1 MYKKMSELQDF
12 SDPSVKTL
20 HFQGKDHEFSL
31 WSEDYDTTCPMMCKK
46 FFKKISTTL
55 WCEAFLEKV
64 KKVKNP

>member
-31 WSEDYDTTCPMMCKK
+31 WSDDYDTTCPMMCKN
-46 FFKKISTTL
+46 FFKKSAL
-55 WCEAFLEKV
+55 HSGV
-64 KKVKNP
+64 KPSLKRSKK

>member
-1 MYKKMSELQDF
+1 MSCNNYKWKVTFKNSIPDVQKMSELQDF

-46 FFKKISTTL
+46 FF
-55 WCEAFLEKV
+55 
-64 KKVKNP
+64 